1 MAVIITSTTSR
12 LKGRLIAGAFAV
24 VIVVTVGCQ
33 EPPSPP
39 ANTGASG
46 PTDSPS
52 VPPANGSP
60 VEAELASATESY
72 RVVVSRYQELYAQP
86 SRLRSA
92 FRLLAPMERSF
103 ERWEVAVEVAIEDR
117 TVQISAHALGT
128 WRRSFRQW
136 LANQALQ
143 RGAIARCS
151 GGEPIT
157 ELTLIGCLDVLGPIV
172 HRDVRNA
179 EDLNALLASE
189 PSLAEI
195 LGDISF

>member
-1 MAVIITSTTSR
+1 M
-12 LKGRLIAGAFAV
+12 
-24 VIVVTVGCQ
+24 
-33 EPPSPP
+33 
-39 ANTGASG
+39 
-46 PTDSPS
+46 
-52 VPPANGSP
+52 
-60 VEAELASATESY
+60 
-72 RVVVSRYQELYAQP
+72 
-86 SRLRSA
+86 
-92 FRLLAPMERSF
+92 LAPMERSF

-117 TVQISAHALGT
+117 AVQMSAHALGT
-128 WRRSFRQW
+128 WRRSFREW

-143 RGAIARCS
+143 RDAIARCS